1 MFITALLWLPVR
13 YQRSVF
19 HSLEGRIILK
29 ALPQFSH
36 IKTNETYLNVNR
48 LLKPLFMPFSCLCS
62 WHFPDI
68 HIIPLH
74 ANLST
79 QRTIVSTGYM
89 YFQYAVIWK
98 LHHFS
103 RDYIWIAFHFSNTLF
118 QMYGILHDV
127 HQIHVRKNAF
137 YTSIRKERKRTK
149 ECLSR
154 AKPNKKTEKRVCHW
168 TEYSGSILQIRSIR
182 TISCA
187 HPVERQI
194 ILLCP
199 WQNMP
204 ESDTVFHWNWLIAS
218 QASSWHQQPD
228 IELFF
233 STVLYEGTG
242 FIFMTFFSGV
252 MCWQKHFLITLNHA
266 VIYIFLFCLVL

>member
-1 MFITALLWLPVR
+1 MFITALLRLPVR
-13 YQRSVF
+13 HQRSVF

-36 IKTNETYLNVNR
+36 IKTNETCLNVNR

-137 YTSIRKERKRTK
+137 YTSIRKERKRMK

-154 AKPNKKTEKRVCHW
+154 ATPNKKRKEGLPLNRILRVYITNSLYSYYWLRSSCW
-168 TEYSGSILQIRSIR
+168 KANYSPLSLAEYARERHRISLKLIDSITS
-182 TISCA
+182 
-187 HPVERQI
+187 I
-194 ILLCP
+194 ILT
-199 WQNMP
+199 
-204 ESDTVFHWNWLIAS
+204 STARHRVVFFDGPLRGHRI
-218 QASSWHQQPD
+218 HFHD
-228 IELFF
+228 
-233 STVLYEGTG
+233 
-242 FIFMTFFSGV
+242 FFSGV